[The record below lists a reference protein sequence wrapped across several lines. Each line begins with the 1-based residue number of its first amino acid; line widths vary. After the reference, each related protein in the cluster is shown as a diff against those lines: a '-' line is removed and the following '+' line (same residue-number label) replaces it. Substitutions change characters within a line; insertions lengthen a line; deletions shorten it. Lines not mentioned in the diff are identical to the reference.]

1 VLVTGEVSTLLLF
14 LPSDSLNPGNH
25 IEVFDRLAGGL
36 VRLTMAITPVEA
48 DKVRRLNDRRLP
60 NPIQSLTPAIIRIKN
75 ASPFLEIT
83 AGGPLMRLA
92 KAKGLIFLLNTV
104 ALLAASVPLGADT
117 FRPVVRGRRGVV
129 AGGHPLSVEAGLRIL
144 QQGGNA
150 VDAGVA
156 TILAAS
162 VIEFSHF
169 SFGGEVPILIKLQ
182 NKDVAVI
189 EGMGQAP
196 LKATREFFVNR
207 AKNKPAEFM
216 ATAPDSRRAGSELE
230 ATTNSGTKPGLIPS
244 TGPLAA
250 TVPAVLDASVVA
262 LDRFGTKSLG
272 EVIQPAIE
280 LAEGF
285 PIDELRVDYIRKRT
299 TIISQWPDAK
309 RVFLPNGKVPQVGD
323 IFVQAD
329 LARTM
334 KEIVAAEKQAVTKGR
349 HAGLVAARDYFYQGP
364 VAKRIGDYMQSHGG
378 LLAAADL
385 AKFHAPV
392 GQPVKTEYRGYEVYK
407 AGFFT
412 QGPAMIEELN
422 ILEGYDL
429 KAMGHNSGD
438 YVHIITEALKLGLA
452 DRDRY
457 YADPNFVKI
466 PTRELLSK
474 EYALM
479 RRSLIEKE
487 RASLLQ
493 QPGDP
498 MNMKAVLA
506 SATQTVSH
514 ASTVPANERANDTTC
529 VNVID
534 KNGNLFSATPS
545 GAWLP
550 AVVAGD
556 TGVLMGQRLQ
566 SALTDANSP
575 NVVAPG
581 KRPRITL
588 TPTLVLRDGNPF
600 MVLSTPGGDNQDQ
613 ALLQVFL
620 NIIEFGMNPQEAV
633 EAPRFDTQHYVSSF
647 DDHEFL
653 AGVLNVESR
662 ISEKTIAD
670 LKHRGHKIK
679 VQEPWGTLSSP
690 TVIMF
695 DRLTGVSSAGADP
708 RRGRY
713 AVAW

>member
-1 VLVTGEVSTLLLF
+1 M
-14 LPSDSLNPGNH
+14 
-25 IEVFDRLAGGL
+25 
-36 VRLTMAITPVEA
+36 RLTTARAMFGAAIVCSVVTATIP
-48 DKVRRLNDRRLP
+48 LP
-60 NPIQSLTPAIIRIKN
+60 LH
-75 ASPFLEIT
+75 
-83 AGGPLMRLA
+83 
-92 KAKGLIFLLNTV
+92 
-104 ALLAASVPLGADT
+104 ADT

-129 AGGHPLSVEAGLRIL
+129 TGGHPLSVEAGLRIL
-144 QQGGNA
+144 QKGGNA
-150 VDAGVA
+150 VDAGVP

-182 NKDVAVI
+182 NKDVAVV

-196 LKATREFFVNR
+196 MKATREFFVNR
-207 AKNKPAEFM
+207 ARTRAE
-216 ATAPDSRRAGSELE
+216 AARTAPDSQGDKE
-230 ATTNSGTKPGLIPS
+230 ATTMAGAKSGLIPS

-250 TVPAVLDASVVA
+250 TVPAVLDACVVA
-262 LDRFGTKSLG
+262 LDQFGTKSLG
-272 EVIQPAIE
+272 EVMQPAIE

-285 PIDELRVDYIRKRT
+285 PIDELRVDYITKRKE
-299 TIISQWPDAK
+299 IISQWADAK
-309 RVFLPNGKVPQVGD
+309 RVFLPNGEVPKVGD
-323 IFVQAD
+323 VFVQAD
-329 LARTM
+329 LARTL
-334 KEIVAAEKQAVTKGR
+334 KQIVAAEKRDAAKGR
-349 HAGLVAARDYFYQGP
+349 HAGLVAARDYFYRGP
-364 VAKRIGDYMQSHGG
+364 VAKRIGDYMQSNGG
-378 LLAAADL
+378 LLAATDL
-385 AKFHAPV
+385 ASFHAPV
-392 GQPVKTEYRGYEVYK
+392 GAPVKTNYRGYEVYK
-407 AGFFT
+407 PGFWT
-412 QGPAMIEELN
+412 QGPALVEDLN

-429 KAMGHNSGD
+429 KAMGHNSSD
-438 YVHIITEALKLGLA
+438 YVHTVTEALKLGLA

-474 EYALM
+474 DYAIM
-479 RRSLIEKE
+479 RRALIAKE
-487 RASLLQ
+487 HASLVQ

-498 MNMKAVLA
+498 LNMKAVLA
-506 SATQTVSH
+506 NAPQSVSR
-514 ASTVPANERANDTTC
+514 ASTVPEIERANDTTC

-534 KNGNLFSATPS
+534 KDGNLFSATPS

-550 AVVAGD
+550 AVDAGD

-566 SALTDANSP
+566 SALTDPNSP

-588 TPTLVLRDGNPF
+588 TPTLVLREGNPF

-620 NIIEFGMNPQEAV
+620 NIVEFGMNPQEAV
-633 EAPRFDTQHYVSSF
+633 EAPRFDTQHYISSF

-662 ISEKTIAD
+662 IAD
-670 LKHRGHKIK
+670 TTVAELKHRGHKIK
-679 VQEPWGTLSSP
+679 VQGPWGTGSSP
-690 TVIMF
+690 TVVMY
-695 DRLTGVSSAGADP
+695 DEHTGVSSAGADP

>member
-1 VLVTGEVSTLLLF
+1 MFFAKANVL
-14 LPSDSLNPGNH
+14 
-25 IEVFDRLAGGL
+25 
-36 VRLTMAITPVEA
+36 
-48 DKVRRLNDRRLP
+48 
-60 NPIQSLTPAIIRIKN
+60 
-75 ASPFLEIT
+75 IT
-83 AGGPLMRLA
+83 A
-92 KAKGLIFLLNTV
+92 V
-104 ALLAASVPLGADT
+104 ALAAILVSALVPPATGADT
-117 FRPVVRGRRGVV
+117 FRPVVRGKRGVV

-144 QQGGNA
+144 QTGGNA

-169 SFGGEVPILIKLQ
+169 SFGGEVPILIKL
-182 NKDVAVI
+182 KGKEVAVV

-196 LKATREFFVNR
+196 MKATREFFINR
-207 AKNKPAEFM
+207 ARNKTEHV
-216 ATAPDSRRAGSELE
+216 ATAPDSRKTHVEVE
-230 ATTNSGTKPGLIPS
+230 ATTNAGSKPGLIPS

-250 TVPAVLDASVVA
+250 TVPAVLDACVTA
-262 LDRFGTKSLG
+262 LDQFGTKSLA

-280 LAEGF
+280 LADGF
-285 PIDELRVDYIRKRT
+285 PIDELRVSYITKRT
-299 TIISQWPDAK
+299 EIISQWPDAK
-309 RVFLPNGKVPQVGD
+309 RVFLPNGVAPHVGD

-329 LARTM
+329 LARTFR
-334 KEIVAAEKQAVTKGR
+334 EIVSAEKRAAGKGR

-364 VAKRIGDYMQSHGG
+364 VAKRIGDYMQTHGG

-385 AKFHAPV
+385 AKFHAEV
-392 GQPVKTEYRGYEVYK
+392 GAPVKTNYRGFEVYK
-407 AGFFT
+407 AGFWT

-422 ILEGYDL
+422 ILEGFDL
-429 KAMGHNSGD
+429 KAMGHNSGE
-438 YVHIITEALKLGLA
+438 YVHTITEVLKLGLA

-466 PTRELLSK
+466 PMRELLSR
-474 EYALM
+474 EYAVM
-479 RRSLIEKE
+479 RRGLIEKE
-487 RASLLQ
+487 HASLAQ

-498 MNMKAVLA
+498 LKMKAVLA
-506 SATQTVSH
+506 NTTSQVTH

-534 KNGNLFSATPS
+534 RDGNLFSATPS

-566 SALTDANSP
+566 SALTDENSP

-588 TPTLVLRDGNPF
+588 TPTIVLQNGSPY

-613 ALLQVFL
+613 ALLQVLL

-662 ISEKTIAD
+662 VSESTIAKLRD
-670 LKHRGHKIK
+670 KGHKIK

-690 TVIMF
+690 TVIVY
-695 DRLTGVSSAGADP
+695 DQRNGVSSAGADP